1 MVWLKATVSYFDK
14 KNNNKNAIIYVME
27 TNWVIFINNL
37 QTNALNWN
45 GFYMSA
51 YIMHTACDTTCGQPS
66 KDNA

>member
-14 KNNNKNAIIYVME
+14 KKPNKNAIIYEME
-27 TNWVIFINNL
+27 TNRVIFIDNL

-45 GFYMSA
+45 GLYMST
-51 YIMHTACDTTCGQPS
+51 YIMHTAYDTKCGQPS